1 MYIPFYRSGWGYP
14 GYGPG
19 YGYGFGYGYPT
30 WNYGGY
36 NSFNG
41 INAVGSAIANQSIVN
56 TGTASGINQIATPSV
71 I

>member
-14 GYGPG
+14 GIG
-19 YGYGFGYGYPT
+19 YGYGYGYPT

-36 NSFNG
+36 GYGYGSN
-41 INAVGSAIANQSIVN
+41 IVGSAIANQSVVN

-71 I
+71 IW